1 MDLIC
6 LSITNKR
13 KPMEKKVLFPIA
25 NHFFSFTRGVKIGF
39 LLIIISIQLSAKNFA
54 QQKISLDS
62 ERADIQTVFKMIEKQ
77 STYRFFYS
85 NDVLPANKEVTAQF
99 KDAYVEV
106 ILNKILDGLPVTWK
120 LIDDK
125 NIVISNKTSNNF
137 SALSS
142 AIADTVISGVV
153 TASED
158 GQPLKGVNVTVKG
171 SSFKS
176 TTDDNG
182 KYQIKLSTVNNTL
195 IFSYVGYLNKEVLA
209 SKSSDLN
216 VALKL
221 NSKSLDE
228 VVVIGYGKQ
237 KRKEITGAIA
247 SINESQLKEIA
258 VSSFENAIQ
267 GRVAGLEVSV
277 PSGEPGSAP
286 VIRIRGSASISAGN
300 DPLYVIDGLPIS
312 SNTGLQQN
320 IGQRTEAYTVPK
332 INPFTTINPNDIL
345 SIEVLKDASAAGI
358 YGSRGSNGV
367 IMVTTKKGLKN
378 KKQLSFNAYTGVNE
392 AMNLPDLMNSE
403 ELIQYTKETRNNNYL
418 QTNDP
423 TNPAS
428 KTFNPLYDP
437 NTNAGRGTQA
447 NFLMPD
453 KYINWDGTNT
463 DWLGLVLSKGMVSN
477 YNLSVSGGK
486 DNMTYYTSA
495 GYYTEEGTIKGSKF
509 DRYTFRSNIVDEIS
523 SKLQVGSSINI
534 AFTDNNRL
542 PANGPYFA
550 LPPGIIYD
558 AMVHS
563 PVIKPYLP
571 DGSINQ
577 SDNQNQLGAYM
588 TTANNPLATM
598 AAIKENIR
606 NLRIFGNSYL
616 KYNILPDLSF
626 KTYIGID
633 LDNYQQSYYKGVTLL
648 YRGATKPDPF
658 AKSSSSQGLNWIWE
672 NTLDYSKTVND
683 HTITLLAGYTAQK
696 QNNDLQ
702 FIQANSFP
710 DDQVT
715 TISGGI
721 VTGGSATKEQW
732 TLVSALARANYSYK
746 DKYLLSALIRSDKSS
761 RFGTGN
767 QTGVFPSISAGWR
780 IDQESFMSNVE
791 FVNELKLRTSYGY
804 TGNFQIPNYGSIGL
818 LNNANYVLGN
828 TLINGIG
835 RSTLNNDK
843 LSWESKK
850 QFDIGLD
857 FGLFNDRIYGGFDYY
872 NSITSDLLLNVNI
885 ASSAGFTTA
894 LTNVGEVENK
904 GLEFT
909 LNTRN
914 TVGKFQWTT
923 DFNISAN
930 RNKVLKLG
938 PTGDPILSVGSAGDI
953 RHITRIGDPVG
964 SYYGYQV
971 VGVYQTMDQI
981 KAAPKDLLVGA
992 GGARPGDLQFKDVNG
1007 DGQITQLDR
1016 TTLGNYMP
1024 DFTYGITNK
1033 FRYANFDLSIF
1044 VQGVE
1049 GREILNL
1056 TQRHLLNGE
1065 ANFNSYA
1072 EYKNRWVSAEQP
1084 GNGKIPRGDSNSG
1097 LHGFNMRPS
1106 SFQVE
1111 DGSYVRLR
1119 NVTLGFEFPIKGVS
1133 KKARVYATG
1142 TNLLIWSKYLG
1153 FNPEVQQ
1160 QATNNLVPGE
1170 DYGAYPISRT
1180 FLLGFNLSF

>member
-1 MDLIC
+1 
-6 LSITNKR
+6 
-13 KPMEKKVLFPIA
+13 MEKKSSFPKSKFFTKIA
-25 NHFFSFTRGVKIGF
+25 RAMK
-39 LLIIISIQLSAKNFA
+39 ISIFLFLISMQLSAKNYA
-54 QQKISLDS
+54 QQKISLSSD
-62 ERADIQTVFKMIEKQ
+62 RADIQTVFKLIEKQ
-77 STYRFFYS
+77 SVYRFFYS
-85 NDVLPANKEVTAQF
+85 NDVLLATKEVTVQF
-99 KDAYVEV
+99 KDAELGEV
-106 ILNKILDGLPVTWK
+106 LNKVLDGLAVKWK
-120 LIDDK
+120 LLDNK
-125 NIVISNKTSNNF
+125 NIVISNLSDKGNYLNTANASYADSVIVGFVKTSEEG
-137 SALSS
+137 
-142 AIADTVISGVV
+142 T
-153 TASED
+153 
-158 GQPLKGVNVTVKG
+158 PLKGVTVLLKG
-171 SSFKS
+171 TNTKT

-182 KYQIKLSTVNNTL
+182 RYQIRVPSSSAVL
-195 IFSYVGYLNKEVLA
+195 IFSYVGYLNKELVIN
-209 SKSSDLN
+209 KSNLQD
-216 VALKL
+216 VTLKV
-221 NSKSLDE
+221 NTKALDE
-228 VVVIGYGKQ
+228 VVVVGYGKQ
-237 KRKEITGAIA
+237 NRREVTGAIV
-247 SINESQLKEIA
+247 SISETQLKEIA

-267 GRVAGLEVSV
+267 GKVAGLEVSV

-312 SNTGLQQN
+312 SNSGLQQN
-320 IGQRTEAYTVPK
+320 IGQRTEAYTVPR
-332 INPFTTINPNDIL
+332 INPFTTINPNDIQ

-367 IMVTTKKGLKN
+367 IMVTTKKGVKN
-378 KKQLSFNAYTGVNE
+378 KRQISFNAYTGFNE
-392 AMNLPDLMNSE
+392 ATNLPKLMESE
-403 ELIQYTKETRNNNYL
+403 ELIQYTKEARNNNYL

-428 KTFNPLYDP
+428 KTYNPLY
-437 NTNAGRGTQA
+437 NANSNAGRGTTA
-447 NFLMPD
+447 SFLIPE
-453 KYINWDGTNT
+453 KYLNWDGTNT
-463 DWLGLVLSKGMVSN
+463 DWLSLVLSRGMVSN

-486 DNMTYYTSA
+486 ENLTYYTSA
-495 GYYTEEGTIKGSKF
+495 GYYTEEGSIKGSKF
-509 DRYTFRSNIVDEIS
+509 DRYTFRANVVDDIT

-563 PVIKPYLP
+563 PLIKPYLA

-598 AAIKENIR
+598 AAIKENIK
-606 NLRIFGNSYL
+606 NLRVFGNTYL
-616 KYNILPDLSF
+616 KYTILPDLSV
-626 KTYIGID
+626 KTYLGID
-633 LDNYQQSYYKGVTLL
+633 IDSYQQSYYKGVTLL

-658 AKSSSSQGLNWIWE
+658 AKSSTSQGLNWIWE
-672 NTLDYSKTVND
+672 NTLDYSKSFND
-683 HTITLLAGYTAQK
+683 HKLTLLAGYTAQK

-710 DDQVT
+710 DDQVQ

-732 TLVSALARANYSYK
+732 SLASALARVNYAYNE
-746 DKYLLSALIRSDKSS
+746 KYLLSALIRSDKSS
-761 RFGTGN
+761 RFGIGN
-767 QTGVFPSISAGWR
+767 QTGVFPSVSAGWR
-780 IDQESFMSNVE
+780 IDQEDFMTSLD
-791 FVNELKLRTSYGY
+791 FVNELKIRTSYGL

-818 LNNANYVLGN
+818 LNNSNYVFGN
-828 TLINGIG
+828 AITSGIG
-835 RSTLNNDK
+835 RATLNNDK

-850 QFDIGLD
+850 QLDIGID

-894 LTNVGEVENK
+894 LTNIGEVENK
-904 GLEFT
+904 GVEFT
-909 LNTRN
+909 LSTRN
-914 TVGKFQWTT
+914 IIGKFQWST

-971 VGVYQTMDQI
+971 VGVYQHMEEI
-981 KAAPKDLLVGA
+981 AAAPKDLLVGT

-1007 DGQITQLDR
+1007 DGVISPLDR
-1016 TTLGNYMP
+1016 TVLGNYMP

-1033 FRYANFDLSIF
+1033 FRYKNLDLSVFI
-1044 VQGVE
+1044 QGVE

-1072 EYKNRWVSAEQP
+1072 EYRNRWVSVEQP

-1097 LHGFNMRPS
+1097 LHGYNMRPS

-1119 NVTLGFEFPIKGVS
+1119 NITLGYEFPIPRVS
-1133 KKARVYATG
+1133 KKVRVYLTG
-1142 TNLLIWSKYLG
+1142 TNLFIWSKYLG

-1170 DYGAYPISRT
+1170 DYGAYPVSRT
-1180 FLLGFNLSF
+1180 FLLGFNLTF